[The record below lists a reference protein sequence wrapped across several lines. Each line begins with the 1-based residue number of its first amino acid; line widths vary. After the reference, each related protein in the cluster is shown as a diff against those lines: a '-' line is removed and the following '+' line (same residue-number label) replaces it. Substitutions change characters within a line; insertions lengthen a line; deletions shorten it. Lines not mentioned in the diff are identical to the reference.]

1 MEGVKMPQCKWCGK
15 KGILLKLD
23 EYGLCKNC
31 HAIVL
36 LNISQIAR
44 IINDSIEIINKSK
57 KLDTKLS
64 RLELIEEKYKEL
76 LVYENAGINPSDKLP
91 SKALEEIAGLR
102 DDIIIEHF
110 EEKLKE
116 LRPRIESELSAT
128 RKINLLTKLH
138 SDFLKHKD
146 LISLGSNKAKAAR
159 FEKLLKLLISKYEYE
174 KLVEKAKKSEFKGQ
188 KKSALNAYY
197 DALYYLKNNQIE
209 DELEIDKINFVKNK
223 ISELGGTLP
232 SETLDG

>member
-1 MEGVKMPQCKWCGK
+1 
-15 KGILLKLD
+15 LD

-31 HAIVL
+31 HTIVL
-36 LNISQIAR
+36 FNISQIAR
-44 IINDSIEIINKSK
+44 VINDSIEIIKKSK

-64 RLELIEEKYKEL
+64 RLELIEEKYKDL

-91 SKALEEIAGLR
+91 SEALKEIAGLR

-116 LRPRIESELSAT
+116 LHPRIESEISSS
-128 RKINLLTKLH
+128 RKVNLLTKLH
-138 SDFLKHKD
+138 SDFLKYKN
-146 LISLGSNKAKAAR
+146 LILLESNKIKAEK
-159 FEKLLKLLISKYEYE
+159 FERILKLLISKYEYE
-174 KLVEKAKKSEFKGQ
+174 KILEKARKAEFKGQ

-209 DELEIDKINFVKNK
+209 DELEVDKIKFVKDK
-223 ISELGGTLP
+223 IIKLGGTLP
-232 SETLDG
+232 PETLDG